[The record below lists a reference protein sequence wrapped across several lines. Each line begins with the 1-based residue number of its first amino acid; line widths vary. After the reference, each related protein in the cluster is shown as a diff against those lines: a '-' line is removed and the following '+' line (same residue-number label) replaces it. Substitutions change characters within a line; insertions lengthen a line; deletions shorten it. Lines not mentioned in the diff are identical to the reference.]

1 MLGSIMII
9 VSIFPTE
16 EKFVIHLKH
25 KIDFIVEKKFGRIKS
40 LNKRTMY
47 VFVHLLFSV
56 VRLVFKE
63 TLMKRTNK

>member
-1 MLGSIMII
+1 MII

-40 LNKRTMY
+40 NKRTLY
-47 VFVHLLFSV
+47 VFMNLLFSV
-56 VRLVFKE
+56 IRLVFQE
-63 TLMKRTNK
+63 TLMKQHL